1 MVYGI
6 DREEM
11 CRKID
16 EKKGT
21 YNSILINLNGYIVK
35 SEHEMRLQRLQT
47 ACQGAYVYMPIF
59 T

>member
-1 MVYGI
+1 MKKKERNKAGGDMVYGI

-16 EKKGT
+16 EKQGT

-35 SEHEMRLQRLQT
+35 SEHEMRL
-47 ACQGAYVYMPIF
+47 
-59 T
+59 

>member
-35 SEHEMRLQRLQT
+35 SEHEMRL
-47 ACQGAYVYMPIF
+47 
-59 T
+59 